1 MTQPT
6 PNRRQMIRATAGAVL
21 AAASKKGWAGFAE
34 SDPLSIL
41 DSHVHVWDLK
51 RFHLPWLDHN
61 IPVLQRDYSGA
72 DYRQA
77 TEGLNITAAVYVEV
91 NVEPAQRTDEAR
103 YATNLCRQ
111 PASPFAGAVIAA
123 DPTGPDFAKEIES
136 FKDDPSVKGVRFLYP
151 RDGSSNATF
160 IKNLQLLGTQQ
171 KGFDL
176 QLGPSLLL
184 DAAKTAEACPD
195 TQFILD
201 HCGGAVPQSFRSDA
215 KRDVADLWR
224 RGMEQL
230 SRRRNIVC
238 KISGVADAA
247 LPGDETAADVTP
259 IVRFCLDHFGPDRVL
274 FGGNW
279 PVCLKGSTL
288 RHWVEVLQQ
297 IVKSSSLEDR
307 RKLFFE
313 NAVKAYQIIDLRHR
327 PSP

>member
-1 MTQPT
+1 MTEPT
-6 PNRRQMIRATAGAVL
+6 PSRRQMIRATAGAAL
-21 AAASKKGWAGFAE
+21 AAAATKSWAATE
-34 SDPLSIL
+34 SDPLPIL

-51 RFHLPWLDHN
+51 QFHLPWLDHN
-61 IPVLQRDYSGA
+61 IVLHRDYSIA
-72 DYRQA
+72 DYRKA

-91 NVEPAQRTDEAR
+91 NVEPAQRNDEAR
-103 YATNLCRQ
+103 YAVDLCRQ
-111 PASPFAGAVIAA
+111 SASRFAGAVIAA
-123 DPTGPDFAKEIES
+123 DPTGPDFAKEMQP
-136 FKDDPSVKGVRFLYP
+136 FKDDPDSKGVRFLYP

-160 IKNLQLLGTQQ
+160 IKNLQLLGMQR
-171 KGFDL
+171 KSFDL

-184 DAAKTAEACPD
+184 DAARTAEACPD

-215 KRDVADLWR
+215 KPDSADVWR
-224 RGMEQL
+224 RGIEQL
-230 SRRRNIVC
+230 SKRNNVVC

-259 IVRFCLDHFGPDRVL
+259 IVRFCLDQFGPDRVL

-288 RHWVEVLQQ
+288 GHWVEVLQK
-297 IVKSSSLEDR
+297 IVKGSTIEDR

-313 NAVKAYQIIDLRHR
+313 NALKAYRITVPLPHR
-327 PSP
+327 PTP